1 MGDGGDG
8 WGAARNVKR
17 RSGDGGKEVIEEKG
31 RVGGIAVT
39 EEREVGGVG
48 GWNKRRGM
56 MVGVGDGLEQA
67 TMVSYLHE
75 TIING

>member
-31 RVGGIAVT
+31 RVGG
-39 EEREVGGVG
+39 E
-48 GWNKRRGM
+48 WM
-56 MVGVGDGLEQA
+56 
-67 TMVSYLHE
+67 
-75 TIING
+75 